1 MYYRPFDFCGE
12 MSNYSSTTF
21 GFGAGTRQFYFR
33 TQSTDEA
40 VIKQILID
48 QQHNL
53 NPIGRAPELLAFVR
67 QQEATGRRPLI
78 VDAGANIGASPVY
91 FIANL
96 PSALVVAIEPDL
108 ENFKLLSKN
117 VEGLNVEAL
126 RSAVAS
132 TAGRAR
138 VLDPGRGEWAYRTEP
153 IDESDSDVAN
163 TVPRV
168 TINDIYASH
177 RAGHF
182 PFIVKVD
189 IEGAERELFSANT
202 EWVAQTPIL
211 IAELH
216 DWMLP
221 KTGTSRSFLRCVG
234 ELDRDFIHI
243 GGDIYSIANDLD
255 ALAAA
260 R

>member
-1 MYYRPFDFCGE
+1 M
-12 MSNYSSTTF
+12 
-21 GFGAGTRQFYFR
+21 
-33 TQSTDEA
+33 
-40 VIKQILID
+40 
-48 QQHNL
+48 
-53 NPIGRAPELLAFVR
+53 NPIGRAPELPAFVR
-67 QQEATGRRPLI
+67 RQEATGRRPLI

-189 IEGAERELFSANT
+189 IEGAERELFYNT
-202 EWVAQTPIL
+202 EWVAQTYSVRNCTIDAAQGRRDPL
-211 IAELH
+211 RCASASSTATLRYRR
-216 DWMLP
+216 
-221 KTGTSRSFLRCVG
+221 GTSFRYQRSDARGG
-234 ELDRDFIHI
+234 EI
-243 GGDIYSIANDLD
+243 
-255 ALAAA
+255 
-260 R
+260 

>member
-1 MYYRPFDFCGE
+1 
-12 MSNYSSTTF
+12 MSIYSSTTF

-33 TQSTDEA
+33 KQSTDEA
-40 VIKQILID
+40 VIQQILID

-53 NPIGRAPELLAFVR
+53 NSIGRAPELLAFAR
-67 QQEATGRRPLI
+67 RHEATGLRPLI
-78 VDAGANIGASPVY
+78 VDAGANIGASPIY

-108 ENFKLLSKN
+108 DNFKLLSKN

-126 RSAVAS
+126 HSAVGS

-153 IDESDSDVAN
+153 IDSSEDVAN
-163 TVPRV
+163 AVPRV

-202 EWVAQTPIL
+202 EWVAQTPVL
-211 IAELH
+211 IVELH

-243 GGDIYSIANDLD
+243 SGDIYSIANDLD